1 MKITVKFK
9 LEPTTEQFERIVT
22 TLFEYIRLVNRV
34 VAEYVSAGADLKYSS
49 KDVIAPLPSALKN
62 QAIQDAKSVF
72 FKYRKRIRANERL
85 KPEDQKTIRIPILK
99 KPVAI
104 WNNQNYALK
113 GEVLSVPV
121 LIQGRS
127 RRIETGGVFTKY
139 QSQRLQGK
147 LGSLRITQA
156 AGKLLAQISVEAS
169 EKAPVF
175 GQAMGIDLGLKIPA
189 VAVAENGRTRFF
201 GNGRQN
207 KFIKRRHRSVRRK
220 LGKLKKLSAI
230 RKRHDKEQRWMKDAD
245 HKISRQIVEFAK
257 ETAVSMIRMEKL
269 SGIRQT
275 ARTSRKNEKNLHT
288 WSFYR
293 LAGYVEYKAK
303 LAGLRVE
310 YVDPK
315 HTSQQC
321 PCCKKLNK
329 AKDRSY
335 VCGCGYKA
343 HRDRVGAINIISAT
357 VADGHSLPAQTA
369 TTLWSGTG

>member
-9 LEPTTEQFERIVT
+9 LEPTKEQFERIGT

-34 VAEYVSAGADLKYSS
+34 VAEYVRADADLKYSS
-49 KDVIAPLPSALKN
+49 KDVGAPLPSALKN
-62 QAIQDAKSVF
+62 QAIKDATSVF
-72 FKYRKRIRANERL
+72 VKYRKRIRANERL
-85 KPEDQKTIRIPILK
+85 KPEEQKTIRLPILK

-104 WNNQNYALK
+104 WNNQNHALK
-113 GEVLSVPV
+113 GEFLSFPV
-121 LIQGRS
+121 LLEGKS
-127 RRIETGGVFTKY
+127 RRMKVAGVFTKY
-139 QSQRLQGK
+139 QAERLQGK
-147 LGSLRITQA
+147 LGSLRITQV

-207 KFIKRRHRSVRRK
+207 KFVKRRHRSVRRK

-230 RKRHDKEQRWMKDAD
+230 RKCHDKEQRWMKDTD
-245 HKISRQIVEFAK
+245 HKISRQIVEFAQ
-257 ETAVSMIRMEKL
+257 ETKVSTIRMEKL

-315 HTSQQC
+315 YTSQRC

-357 VADGHSLPAQTA
+357 VADGHSLPA
-369 TTLWSGTG
+369 